1 MLNQV
6 VALRVSPQ
14 GGFSS
19 PARLQTTHHKD
30 KAGESGVNAGD
41 DASAQPSGKGGWKK
55 AALDIN
61 SSGTRSTGRFD
72 NHVERLLATTFRT
85 INNKSVAGIGLGYE
99 RANENFDGPAPN
111 RKSDGFTL
119 TGTVARIINEN
130 NSAMLVPQIGITY
143 LDKRTE
149 GGSSQHAW
157 RTMGSLALV
166 GTRALNDVELTG
178 IGQLVYTHED
188 TAGSNGGSSYI
199 AQSVLRGEVA
209 FTKNKKAHPF
219 LGITGSYDL
228 SRSAS
233 TRNRFGYEASMGLR
247 AAHDAKTPVQATIAY
262 GERDDQKSTSATLSI
277 IFTW

>member
-1 MLNQV
+1 M
-6 VALRVSPQ
+6 
-14 GGFSS
+14 
-19 PARLQTTHHKD
+19 
-30 KAGESGVNAGD
+30 
-41 DASAQPSGKGGWKK
+41 
-55 AALDIN
+55 
-61 SSGTRSTGRFD
+61 
-72 NHVERLLATTFRT
+72 
-85 INNKSVAGIGLGYE
+85 AGIGLGYE

-143 LDKRTE
+143 LDKRIE
-149 GGSSQHAW
+149 GGRSERAW

-209 FTKNKKAHPF
+209 FTKTRKF
-219 LGITGSYDL
+219 IL
-228 SRSAS
+228 SSAS
-233 TRNRFGYEASMGLR
+233 PAVTTCR
-247 AAHDAKTPVQATIAY
+247 AVHPLATA
-262 GERDDQKSTSATLSI
+262 SATRLPWVACRARRENADTGNHRIWRAGRSEEHKRYAEHRI
-277 IFTW
+277 HLVAGPRAFSRMIFNS